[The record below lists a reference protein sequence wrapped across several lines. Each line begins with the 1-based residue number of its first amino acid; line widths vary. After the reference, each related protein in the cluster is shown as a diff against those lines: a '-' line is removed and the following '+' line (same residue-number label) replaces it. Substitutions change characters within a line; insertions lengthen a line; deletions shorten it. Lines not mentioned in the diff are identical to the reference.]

1 MKFIHIA
8 DLHLGAKPD
17 AGNAYSQNREQELW
31 DSFRDIITICKPEE
45 DRSVADC
52 RRSVSQTT
60 PVKRIKRNE
69 FHTGDAGTYGGGHDC
84 RQS

>member
-31 DSFRDIITICKPEE
+31 DSFRYHNNLQSEK
-45 DRSVADC
+45 DRFVADC
-52 RRSVSQTT
+52 RRSVS
-60 PVKRIKRNE
+60 
-69 FHTGDAGTYGGGHDC
+69 TG
-84 RQS
+84 SPF